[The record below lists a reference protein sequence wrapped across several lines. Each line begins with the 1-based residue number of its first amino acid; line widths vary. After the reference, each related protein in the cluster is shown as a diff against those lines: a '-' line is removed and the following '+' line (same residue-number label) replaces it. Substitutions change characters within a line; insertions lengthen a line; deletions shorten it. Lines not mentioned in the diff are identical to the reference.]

1 MFRNTLHGF
10 CAIWIPCLSTQVIVY
25 EGKKQDCSRIKS
37 LSGLMQHNY
46 STVVIQQTN
55 IRYIASDIDPLLDLK
70 KS

>member
-1 MFRNTLHGF
+1 
-10 CAIWIPCLSTQVIVY
+10 
-25 EGKKQDCSRIKS
+25 
-37 LSGLMQHNY
+37 MQHNY